1 MAKAKKL
8 PSGSWRC
15 LVYSHT
21 EKVLDKKTGQ
31 LKDKRIYESFTSSIP
46 GPAGKRDAE
55 LQAAKFAAEKEKR
68 TTITQAA
75 MTFGEAADKYIAGR
89 ESILSAGTIREYK
102 RLKNVDLIEFE
113 DVKLNKITPQE
124 IQIFINR
131 KAQEKKS
138 PKTIRNIHGLISS
151 VLKAYRPDLALNT
164 ALPQKISPQ
173 FYIPTD
179 EDIQKLMGHINNED
193 MMIAVLL
200 AAFGPLRRSE
210 ICGLEDTDFNGNIA
224 HIQRAVVLNEHKQWV
239 DKTTKTVAGNRYVPF
254 PDFVID
260 KIRDRK
266 GRIIHL
272 KPNQISDR
280 FIDIVKASGLP
291 HFRFH
296 DLRHYSASIQ
306 HAIGIPDAYIMQ
318 RGGWKSDTVLKQVYR
333 HALSDKSKD
342 MNEKVNNYFSGVC
355 NTKYNIEKENP

>member
-131 KAQEKKS
+131 KAQEKNRRKLY
-138 PKTIRNIHGLISS
+138 GIS
-151 VLKAYRPDLALNT
+151 
-164 ALPQKISPQ
+164 
-173 FYIPTD
+173 
-179 EDIQKLMGHINNED
+179 M
-193 MMIAVLL
+193 
-200 AAFGPLRRSE
+200 
-210 ICGLEDTDFNGNIA
+210 
-224 HIQRAVVLNEHKQWV
+224 
-239 DKTTKTVAGNRYVPF
+239 
-254 PDFVID
+254 
-260 KIRDRK
+260 
-266 GRIIHL
+266 
-272 KPNQISDR
+272 
-280 FIDIVKASGLP
+280 
-291 HFRFH
+291 
-296 DLRHYSASIQ
+296 
-306 HAIGIPDAYIMQ
+306 
-318 RGGWKSDTVLKQVYR
+318 
-333 HALSDKSKD
+333 ALSLP
-342 MNEKVNNYFSGVC
+342 F
-355 NTKYNIEKENP
+355 